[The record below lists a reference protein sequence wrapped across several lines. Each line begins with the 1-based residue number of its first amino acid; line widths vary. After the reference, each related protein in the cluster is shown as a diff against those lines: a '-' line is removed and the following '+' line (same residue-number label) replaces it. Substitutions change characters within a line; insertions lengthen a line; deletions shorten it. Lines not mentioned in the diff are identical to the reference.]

1 MCNFFFSLFY
11 AVCRSIDDNNEPPD
25 HEQPESFYDDVDTT
39 KPETVMDISKEKSDD
54 EELLLANDN
63 LSKEFFE
70 SNAESSSDGGVLA
83 EGEDETSS
91 SESETSYSPSPQC
104 DISLMERLLR
114 THPVW
119 FLPGLQRGGSV
130 HLLQGKEIGAFIVR
144 GSSQKNTMAIS
155 VRLPRDAGPY
165 IEHYLIQSN
174 EGLLNLESSRFKF
187 DSIPALVA
195 HYSNCCDELPVQLN
209 LPRGLGEAK
218 NRQQLMSLALLGS
231 EFWRCPVSTP
241 EAEETSLHS
250 HMKSPT
256 ETSGIS
262 TMEMTSSLKQK
273 NSIFSK
279 FSLRSSNSSS
289 NNNGNQQLVETPSD
303 TASSLSSFAVSGGHS
318 QMLSPQSPDNNL
330 FITSPTVEFCN
341 LKSSSNSINNLNS
354 PSGIIGKTSTFK
366 AQTFSA
372 SQKVLQSRDIN
383 SDFQHHVVAG
393 DVVNKRDDVHND
405 EFVQRTRPTPPN
417 TLNLA
422 IASRYD
428 SKSKKNKI
436 AIFFIFTR
444 HRRHSHF
451 YTFIFVENCGHKS
464 CFHFFNVFIFI
475 FITSRAP
482 IPPKRWL
489 KPSSGPPAT
498 SPFVEQNA
506 TQTNNNFTVTTTVTF
521 NVSKQ
526 QHHTS
531 EIEIPP
537 RSNVR

>member
-1 MCNFFFSLFY
+1 MGRNISLRNHHLSRHLHSH
-11 AVCRSIDDNNEPPD
+11 RSIDDNNEPQNL
-25 HEQPESFYDDVDTT
+25 HQAESFYDDVDTT
-39 KPETVMDISKEKSDD
+39 KPESSVMDISKEKSDD

-91 SESETSYSPSPQC
+91 SESETSGSPSPQC

-165 IEHYLIQSN
+165 IEHYLIQSH

-195 HYSNCCDELPVQLN
+195 HYSNCCDELPVQLS
-209 LPRGLGEAK
+209 LPRGLREAK

-231 EFWRCPVSTP
+231 EFWRCPVASP
-241 EAEETSLHS
+241 EAEETSLNS
-250 HMKSPT
+250 QIKSPT

-262 TMEMTSSLKQK
+262 TMELTSSLKQK

-279 FSLRSSNSSS
+279 FSFRGS
-289 NNNGNQQLVETPSD
+289 NNANQQLVDTPSD
-303 TASSLSSFAVSGGHS
+303 TASSMSSFAVSGGAS
-318 QMLSPQSPDNNL
+318 QMLSPQSPDNV
-330 FITSPTVEFCN
+330 FVTSPSVEFCN
-341 LKSSSNSINNLNS
+341 LKSNSNSISNLNS

-366 AQTFSA
+366 AQTFSS
-372 SQKVLQSRDIN
+372 SQRMLQNRD
-383 SDFQHHVVAG
+383 DFTHG
-393 DVVNKRDDVHND
+393 DIANKRDDVYNE

-422 IASRYD
+422 IASRYV
-428 SKSKKNKI
+428 NK
-436 AIFFIFTR
+436 
-444 HRRHSHF
+444 
-451 YTFIFVENCGHKS
+451 
-464 CFHFFNVFIFI
+464 
-475 FITSRAP
+475 
-482 IPPKRWL
+482 
-489 KPSSGPPAT
+489 
-498 SPFVEQNA
+498 
-506 TQTNNNFTVTTTVTF
+506 
-521 NVSKQ
+521 
-526 QHHTS
+526 
-531 EIEIPP
+531 
-537 RSNVR
+537 

>member
-1 MCNFFFSLFY
+1 
-11 AVCRSIDDNNEPPD
+11 
-25 HEQPESFYDDVDTT
+25 
-39 KPETVMDISKEKSDD
+39 MDISKEKSDD

-91 SESETSYSPSPQC
+91 SESETSRSPSPQC

-144 GSSQKNTMAIS
+144 GSSQKDTMAIS

-195 HYSNCCDELPVQLN
+195 HYSNCCDELPVQLS
-209 LPRGLGEAK
+209 LPRGLRDAK

-231 EFWRCPVSTP
+231 EFWRCPVASP
-241 EAEETSLHS
+241 EMEDTSLNS

-262 TMEMTSSLKQK
+262 TMELTSSLKQK

-279 FSLRSSNSSS
+279 FNVRG
-289 NNNGNQQLVETPSD
+289 GNQQLVETPSD
-303 TASSLSSFAVSGGHS
+303 TASSLSSFVVSGGQS
-318 QMLSPQSPDNNL
+318 QILSPQSAENV

-341 LKSSSNSINNLNS
+341 LKSNSNSINNLNS

-366 AQTFSA
+366 AQTFSS

-383 SDFQHHVVAG
+383 SDFQHNVTAG
-393 DVVNKRDDVHND
+393 EVVNKRDDE

-422 IASRYD
+422 IASRYAKMQFL
-428 SKSKKNKI
+428 SLFSLL
-436 AIFFIFTR
+436 F
-444 HRRHSHF
+444 
-451 YTFIFVENCGHKS
+451 
-464 CFHFFNVFIFI
+464 
-475 FITSRAP
+475 
-482 IPPKRWL
+482 
-489 KPSSGPPAT
+489 SS
-498 SPFVEQNA
+498 
-506 TQTNNNFTVTTTVTF
+506 
-521 NVSKQ
+521 
-526 QHHTS
+526 
-531 EIEIPP
+531 
-537 RSNVR
+537 

>member
-1 MCNFFFSLFY
+1 M
-11 AVCRSIDDNNEPPD
+11 CRSIDDNEPPD
-25 HEQPESFYDDVDTT
+25 HEQPESFYDDAIDTT

-195 HYSNCCDELPVQLN
+195 HYSNCCDELPVQLS
-209 LPRGLGEAK
+209 LPRGLREAK

-231 EFWRCPVSTP
+231 EFWRCPVATP
-241 EAEETSLHS
+241 EAEETSINS

-279 FSLRSSNSSS
+279 FSLRGSS
-289 NNNGNQQLVETPSD
+289 NNNGNGNQQFVETPSD
-303 TASSLSSFAVSGGHS
+303 TASSLSSFAVSGGQS

-341 LKSSSNSINNLNS
+341 LKSSSTSINNLNS

-366 AQTFSA
+366 AQTFSS

-383 SDFQHHVVAG
+383 CDFQHSE
-393 DVVNKRDDVHND
+393 VVNKRDDVHNE

-422 IASRYD
+422 IASRYEQ
-428 SKSKKNKI
+428 KSAILFLFSPRQPPQSLLFSFRIAAIKI
-436 AIFFIFTR
+436 VSIFKHVYVSFL
-444 HRRHSHF
+444 
-451 YTFIFVENCGHKS
+451 
-464 CFHFFNVFIFI
+464 FF
-475 FITSRAP
+475 
-482 IPPKRWL
+482 
-489 KPSSGPPAT
+489 PSSLAVHQSHQKDG
-498 SPFVEQNA
+498 
-506 TQTNNNFTVTTTVTF
+506 
-521 NVSKQ
+521 
-526 QHHTS
+526 
-531 EIEIPP
+531 
-537 RSNVR
+537 

>member
-1 MCNFFFSLFY
+1 MEN
-11 AVCRSIDDNNEPPD
+11 R
-25 HEQPESFYDDVDTT
+25 
-39 KPETVMDISKEKSDD
+39 KEKSDD

-91 SESETSYSPSPQC
+91 SESEMSRSPSPQC

-195 HYSNCCDELPVQLN
+195 HYSNCCDELPVQLV
-209 LPRGLGEAK
+209 LPRGLRDAK

-231 EFWRCPVSTP
+231 EFWRCPVASP
-241 EAEETSLHS
+241 ELEDTSLNS
-250 HMKSPT
+250 HIKSPT

-262 TMEMTSSLKQK
+262 TMELTGSLRQK

-279 FSLRSSNSSS
+279 FNVTG
-289 NNNGNQQLVETPSD
+289 NNNGSNNQQLVETPSD
-303 TASSLSSFAVSGGHS
+303 TASSLSSFAVSGGQS
-318 QMLSPQSPDNNL
+318 VMSPQSAENV

-341 LKSSSNSINNLNS
+341 LKSNSNSINNLNS
-354 PSGIIGKTSTFK
+354 PSGIIGRTSTFK
-366 AQTFSA
+366 TQTFSS

-383 SDFQHHVVAG
+383 SDFPHNIVAG
-393 DVVNKRDDVHND
+393 EIVNKRDDE

-422 IASRYD
+422 IASRYVRER
-428 SKSKKNKI
+428 KKLQ
-436 AIFFIFTR
+436 FYV
-444 HRRHSHF
+444 RRFHF
-451 YTFIFVENCGHKS
+451 YFHSECGNKNCFNFFFWCCELLTLSFSTFYHQS
-464 CFHFFNVFIFI
+464 
-475 FITSRAP
+475 
-482 IPPKRWL
+482 
-489 KPSSGPPAT
+489 T
-498 SPFVEQNA
+498 SPTKTMAETVRPADKSICGTEYNA
-506 TQTNNNFTVTTTVTF
+506 N
-521 NVSKQ
+521 KQ
-526 QHHTS
+526 QLHCNHH
-531 EIEIPP
+531 
-537 RSNVR
+537 RYF